1 MLLRCKWPFGPFAF
15 SKLIDRLI
23 TTKNTTVTSLR
34 RPCSI
39 GSQHDAVRYAE
50 LGRRQISVNT
60 RRRQLSSDICCPSCG
75 TIPDTR
81 YEMLFQRAL
90 SRLNLPRG
98 TNNFKKWG
106 IKGKLKSR
114 NPAACRCCC
123 QSTGQTDGRMD
134 TVPLPR
140 RSIIIIISIPSPL
153 TFFCKILPTAAFL
166 FLLRTDSTDCFPI
179 LLSIPVY
186 YFLVFFTVFH
196 FLVVGSVR

>member
-1 MLLRCKWPFGPFAF
+1 MSCILLRCKWPFGPFAF

-34 RPCSI
+34 RPSCI

-50 LGRRQISVNT
+50 LGRRQT
-60 RRRQLSSDICCPSCG
+60 DIREYAAPAA
-75 TIPDTR
+75 IERYLLPAPKLRHDTR

-98 TNNFKKWG
+98 TNNFNKWE

-134 TVPLPR
+134 TIPLPR
-140 RSIIIIISIPSPL
+140 RSIIISISIPSPL

-186 YFLVFFTVFH
+186 YFLVFLLFSTF
-196 FLVVGSVR
+196 